1 MSYEGYIA
9 VISLVLSIII
19 GIGGLRKGKA
29 DTFVS
34 YQEALA
40 KAQAR
45 SEDQG
50 EQLDRLE
57 IKYTEM
63 QKKYDELQNKYE
75 ELARQYKV
83 MEDWNRMLVNQLKEA
98 GISPITLTQA
108 KKLNGS

>member
-40 KAQAR
+40 KAQER
-45 SEDQG
+45 IDK
-50 EQLDRLE
+50 LE
-57 IKYTEM
+57 VKYTDLM
-63 QKKYDELQNKYE
+63 NKYDVLSE
-75 ELARQYKV
+75 QYRV
-83 MEDWNRMLVNQLKEA
+83 MEEWNRMLVNQLKEA
-98 GISPITLTQA
+98 GISPITLSQA
-108 KKLNGS
+108 KKLNGR